1 MLVVS
6 GAFLRVTGAS
16 AELDPTELLNSC
28 AIGDLM
34 RARLA
39 LATLVLSTFQ
49 LFAKVASPQETP
61 VCMHR
66 LDAQTRS
73 CKEKY
78 SEVVVVTSG
87 IPVASA
93 SISDSTFVP
102 FVKNFLRPNA
112 SRCQK
117 MTDDRKT

>member
-1 MLVVS
+1 M
-6 GAFLRVTGAS
+6 
-16 AELDPTELLNSC
+16 DPTELLNSC

-39 LATLVLSTFQ
+39 LVTLVLSNFQ

-61 VCMHR
+61 VCMYR

-78 SEVVVVTSG
+78 SEVVVVTIG

-93 SISDSTFVP
+93 SISDSTLSF
-102 FVKNFLRPNA
+102 
-112 SRCQK
+112 CQK
-117 MTDDRKT
+117 LLKAQRLYKFEKFEKKTGFRFSNFTNFSH